1 MDKPI
6 VACIQQHLIV
16 PQTLDEYVGYLG
28 RFLRTAKAKG
38 AVLALFPELSGL
50 VTAIPS
56 LSGWRNR
63 ILRTAG
69 QGLNPKAGLWERVK
83 AAMASSAAGVMET
96 DLGRALIEALMNMP
110 EGLTEAFVSTYA
122 GLARQFEMGIIVGT
136 LLPGGLTA
144 TFPDGD
150 KLYNVA
156 CVFAADG
163 HLLGSQAKVVP
174 NADERDWIATGTG
187 WHVIPTP
194 VGRVGLLIGDDV
206 LFPEAGRILAYQGA
220 DMLLT
225 LAAVRRPATY
235 QKIRQ
240 AALARCQEN
249 QLYGMVSFLSG
260 PNPFGS
266 SETPPFVGASAIFA
280 PADFTRHFSGVMIEM
295 GSPLAEGVITA
306 EWDYP
311 ALFELWEE
319 SDTPLR
325 RIMPMGQIGP
335 VLSPIYGRALPLADI
350 AGQQPMPPALSDTS
364 APAEDEST
372 ILSLPMPTAEPTT
385 PAAATDRTAAEPAT
399 DAPAPE
405 AAASPPEAETTA
417 APPLTWRERLRRF
430 WSSPRS

>member
-16 PQTLDEYVGYLG
+16 PQTPDEYVGYLS

-63 ILRTAG
+63 LLRTAG
-69 QGLNPKAGLWERVK
+69 QSLNPKAGLWERVK
-83 AAMASSAAGVMET
+83 AAMAGSAVSVMEA
-96 DLGRALIEALMNMP
+96 DLGQALAEALVSMP
-110 EGLTEAFVSTYA
+110 DALAEAFVSTYA
-122 GLARQFEMGIIVGT
+122 GLARQFEMGIVVGT

-144 TFPDGD
+144 TFPDSGR
-150 KLYNVA
+150 LYNVA
-156 CVFAADG
+156 CVFDADG

-174 NADERDWIATGTG
+174 GADERDLITAGTG
-187 WHVIPTP
+187 WNVIPTP
-194 VGRVGLLIGDDV
+194 AGRVGVLIGDDA

-225 LAAVRRPATY
+225 LAAVRRPVTY

-249 QLYGMVSFLSG
+249 QLYGMVSFLTGPDPFSSG
-260 PNPFGS
+260 
-266 SETPPFVGASAIFA
+266 ETPPFVGASAIFA
-280 PADFTRHFSGVMIEM
+280 PADFTRHFSGVMIEV

-325 RIMPMGQIGP
+325 RAMPLRQAGP
-335 VLSPIYGRALPLADI
+335 VLGPIYGRALPLADA
-350 AGQQPMPPALSDTS
+350 AGQLPVPPALLDRSATTEAEELTS
-364 APAEDEST
+364 ADELIAMSAPEPETVNGADTVPIPSTISHEEEAHTGPETPAET
-372 ILSLPMPTAEPTT
+372 PTN
-385 PAAATDRTAAEPAT
+385 
-399 DAPAPE
+399 
-405 AAASPPEAETTA
+405 
-417 APPLTWRERLRRF
+417 WRERLRRF
-430 WSSPRS
+430 WPPRR

>member
-16 PQTLDEYVGYLG
+16 PQTPDEYVGYLS

-38 AVLALFPELSGL
+38 AALALFPELSGL

-69 QGLNPKAGLWERVK
+69 QSLNPKAGLWDRVK
-83 AAMASSAAGVMET
+83 AAMAGSAASVMEA
-96 DLGRALIEALMNMP
+96 DLGQALAEALVSMP
-110 EGLTEAFVSTYA
+110 ESLAEAFVSTYA
-122 GLARQFEMGIIVGT
+122 GLARQFEMGIVVGT

-144 TFPDGD
+144 TFPDGGR
-150 KLYNVA
+150 LYNVA
-156 CVFAADG
+156 CVFGADG
-163 HLLGSQAKVVP
+163 RLLGSQAKVVP
-174 NADERDWIATGTG
+174 GADERDLITAGAG
-187 WHVIPTP
+187 WNVIPTP
-194 VGRVGLLIGDDV
+194 VGRVGLLIGDDA

-225 LAAVRRPATY
+225 LAAVRRPVAY

-249 QLYGMVSFLSG
+249 QLYGMVSFLTGPDPFSSG
-260 PNPFGS
+260 
-266 SETPPFVGASAIFA
+266 ETPPFVGASAIFA
-280 PADFTRHFSGVMIEM
+280 PADFTRHFSGVMIEV

-325 RIMPMGQIGP
+325 RAMPMRQAGA
-335 VLSPIYGRALPLADI
+335 VLGPIYGRALPLADA
-350 AGQQPMPPALSDTS
+350 AGQLPVPPALPDRS
-364 APAEDEST
+364 
-372 ILSLPMPTAEPTT
+372 
-385 PAAATDRTAAEPAT
+385 AAAETEAPTPVGEAIPA
-399 DAPAPE
+399 
-405 AAASPPEAETTA
+405 PEAETTA
-417 APPLTWRERLRRF
+417 DTTDLPAAVSAAEETDTLTGPEMAAGRSTNWRERLRRF
-430 WSSPRS
+430 WPPRS

>member
-16 PQTLDEYVGYLG
+16 PQTPDEYVGYLS

-63 ILRTAG
+63 LLRTAG
-69 QGLNPKAGLWERVK
+69 QSLNSKAGLWDRVK
-83 AAMASSAAGVMET
+83 AAMAGSAASVMET
-96 DLGRALIEALMNMP
+96 DLGQALAEALRSMP
-110 EGLTEAFVSTYA
+110 EGLAEAFVSTYA

-136 LLPGGLTA
+136 LLPGGLMA
-144 TFPDGD
+144 TFPDGG

-156 CVFAADG
+156 CVFDAEG

-174 NADERDWIATGTG
+174 GADERDLIAAGTG

-194 VGRVGLLIGDDV
+194 VGRVGLLIGEDA

-249 QLYGMVSFLSG
+249 QLYGMVSFLTG
-260 PNPFGS
+260 PDPFGS
-266 SETPPFVGASAIFA
+266 GETAPFVGASAIFA
-280 PADFTRHFSGVMIEM
+280 PADFTRHFSGVMIEV

-311 ALFELWEE
+311 ALFALWEE

-325 RIMPMGQIGP
+325 RTMPVQQAGP
-335 VLSPIYGRALPLADI
+335 VLGQMYARALPLATI
-350 AGQQPMPPALSDTS
+350 PGEMPMTPALPASS
-364 APAEDEST
+364 APAGEAEAMP
-372 ILSLPMPTAEPTT
+372 SLPMPSQEAMTPT
-385 PAAATDRTAAEPAT
+385 E
-399 DAPAPE
+399 APAETDVTAGPP
-405 AAASPPEAETTA
+405 ADASAETTA
-417 APPLTWRERLRRF
+417 APAGPETTAATTRNWRERLRRF
-430 WSSPRS
+430 LSH